1 MRFREWPQKCIIH
14 CMLNQIGHNLERY
27 MDLLSIR
34 QKTVASNVAN
44 ADTPGYRTKDIDF
57 QYEFLST
64 LNDTR
69 PAKDSVELIEPD
81 SLLAKNDGNNVNMDR
96 EMRMLAENAMRF
108 QMASILVRGEFKAIK
123 NALMEG
129 KG

>member
-1 MRFREWPQKCIIH
+1 
-14 CMLNQIGHNLERY
+14 
-27 MDLLSIR
+27 MDLLSVR

-64 LNDTR
+64 LHNSG
-69 PAKDSVELIEPD
+69 PVKDSVEVIEPGN
-81 SLLAKNDGNNVNMDR
+81 LLAKNDGNNVNMDR
-96 EMRMLAENAMRF
+96 EMRLLAENAMRF
-108 QMASILVRGEFKAIK
+108 QMVSILARGEFKAIK
-123 NALMEG
+123 NALSEG

>member
-1 MRFREWPQKCIIH
+1 MNGPKTALSI

-69 PAKDSVELIEPD
+69 PVKDSVELIEPD

>member
-1 MRFREWPQKCIIH
+1 
-14 CMLNQIGHNLERY
+14 MLNQIGHNLERY

-57 QYEFLST
+57 QYEFLSA
-64 LNDTR
+64 LNDSR
-69 PAKDSVELIEPD
+69 PVKDSVELIEPE